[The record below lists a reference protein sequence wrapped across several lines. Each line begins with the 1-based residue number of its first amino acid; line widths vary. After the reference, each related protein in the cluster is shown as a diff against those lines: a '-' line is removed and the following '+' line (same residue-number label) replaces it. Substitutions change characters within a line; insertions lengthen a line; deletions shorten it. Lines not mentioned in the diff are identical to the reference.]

1 MKGVDHEYSKVPVC
15 VLAVLL
21 SAHGSMNKAANNNN
35 NNILCRIYDIYGG
48 LQLFFLGIDRNW
60 LHFSGAQI
68 L

>member
-35 NNILCRIYDIYGG
+35 NIFCRIYDIYGG
-48 LQLFFLGIDRNW
+48 LQSVSLGIDRNW
-60 LHFSGAQI
+60 LQFSGAQI

>member
-48 LQLFFLGIDRNW
+48 LQLFFFRD
-60 LHFSGAQI
+60 
-68 L
+68 